1 MGIETHLLG
10 DDERQRNWRDF
21 AQRMLLIFPL
31 SPALVEALT
40 SFVGELDNSSPVYWF
55 IMK

>member
-21 AQRMLLIFPL
+21 AQRMLLICVL